1 MIVQFRR
8 WIVCIALVTDD
19 DEGAHVRVVLP
30 VEAAGG
36 EAGGAGGD
44 EGGRGARQE
53 HDQLL
58 VHQPPVP
65 RVQDADVL
73 PPDTN
78 NMIHQLKT
86 LQILYLD

>member
-1 MIVQFRR
+1 MELVR
-8 WIVCIALVTDD
+8 VTDD
-19 DEGAHVRVVLP
+19 DEGSHVFVVFP

-36 EAGGAGGD
+36 EHGGAGGD

-53 HDQLL
+53 QDQLL

-73 PPDTN
+73 PPDNN
-78 NMIHQLKT
+78 NMLHTLKT
-86 LQILYLD
+86 RW

>member
-1 MIVQFRR
+1 MELVR
-8 WIVCIALVTDD
+8 VTDD
-19 DEGAHVRVVLP
+19 DEGAHVFVVLP

-36 EAGGAGGD
+36 EHGGAGGD

-53 HDQLL
+53 QDQLL

-73 PPDTN
+73 PPDNN
-78 NMIHQLKT
+78 NMLHTLKFWW
-86 LQILYLD
+86 